1 MTRGVFLTWLV
12 LTFNDKRGRRNMLSE
27 INNNLRFRKEW
38 TTAGT
43 ALFLLFL
50 LYIFLYFS
58 PISSAVH
65 LWIHAGA
72 YNHCFLIVPI
82 AAYLIWSDK
91 ALVQHLRPRP
101 TLWGAAVSLAF
112 AGLWWLSDVSGIA
125 EGTHFAIV
133 GILEGLLLGILGW
146 PIFRALVLP
155 FLYLFLMVPTGEA
168 LLPALQNFAAHAAAF
183 CIEAAGIP
191 TFRDGLVIEIPS
203 GTYMIAPGCAGLNF
217 VLASVALALAYAELI
232 YRDWSRRLA
241 FIAGMLL
248 LAILGNALRIFMI
261 IAFAHWTNNLG
272 NIVDD
277 HLLYGWGF
285 FSALTLAAMAYGNRF
300 AQSPRPPLPA
310 VATAA
315 SGRSLPRAAALC
327 VAAVAAFPLGAGAL
341 NHQATGP
348 VAAQPALSCGGYSQ
362 LQADREWIHH
372 AERVDDLAAADCSDG
387 SHHLRLA
394 VARLN
399 RPLRDGKLLGLER
412 RLLEDEHWTPIDRRL
427 TQAVVDGQP
436 VPVLAETYSRG
447 PTRRQV
453 WTLFRVGDAW
463 RAAGWDTA
471 TADLAGQLAG
481 HRRAAMVLLM
491 ADGDIDSEA
500 MLRSFLAQLPLSRL
514 FDGSHS

>member
-1 MTRGVFLTWLV
+1 
-12 LTFNDKRGRRNMLSE
+12 MLSE
-27 INNNLRFRKEW
+27 INSDARFRKEW
-38 TTAGT
+38 MAAGT

-50 LYIFLYFS
+50 LYILIYYT

-72 YNHCFLIVPI
+72 YNHCFLIGPI

-112 AGLWWLSDVSGIA
+112 AGLWWLSDLSGIA

-133 GILEGLLLGILGW
+133 GVLEGMLLGILGW
-146 PIFRALVLP
+146 PIYRALLLP

-183 CIEAAGIP
+183 CIEAVGIP

-241 FIAGMLL
+241 FIAGMLI

-261 IAFAHWTNNLG
+261 IAFAHWTDNMG

-285 FSALTLAAMAYGNRF
+285 FSLLTLAAMAFGNRF
-300 AQSPRPPLPA
+300 AQSPRPPLQPPPTSATGLSAPLAAVLCA
-310 VATAA
+310 VAI
-315 SGRSLPRAAALC
+315 AALPL
-327 VAAVAAFPLGAGAL
+327 AARVLD
-341 NHQATGP
+341 HQAP
-348 VAAQPALSCGGYSQ
+348 ALVAAQPALSCGGYSE
-362 LQADREWIHH
+362 LQTDREWIRHP
-372 AERVDDLAAADCSDG
+372 ERVDDLAAADCTDG

-394 VARLN
+394 VARMQ

-412 RLLEDEHWTPIDRRL
+412 RLLEDERWTPIDRRL
-427 TQAVVDGQP
+427 TQAVVDGRT

-447 PTRRQV
+447 PARRQL

-463 RAAGWDTA
+463 RATGWDTA

-481 HRRAAMVLLM
+481 RRRAAMVLLM
-491 ADGDIDSEA
+491 TDGDIDSEA
-500 MLRSFLAQLPLSRL
+500 MLRSFLAQLPLGGML
-514 FDGSHS
+514 AGSGR